1 MDVDMTGEAAWIL
14 LMERRIVRFAMAVGT
29 LRNKAM
35 LAFVAGNA
43 G

>member
-1 MDVDMTGEAAWIL
+1 MTGEATRIL
-14 LMERRIVRFAMAVGT
+14 LMEQFIVRFPMAVGT

-35 LAFVAGNA
+35 IAFVAGNA